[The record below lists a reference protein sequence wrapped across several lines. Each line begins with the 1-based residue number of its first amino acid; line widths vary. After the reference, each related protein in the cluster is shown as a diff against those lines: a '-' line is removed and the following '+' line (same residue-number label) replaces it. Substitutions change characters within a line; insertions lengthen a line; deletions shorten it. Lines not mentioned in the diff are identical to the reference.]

1 MVTGS
6 SAPCWNGG
14 FCDRLGVRPYGAKRE
29 KAFLTIKRFAILL
42 VKYSLLAVGL
52 LVTAGVSALT
62 TMRVVLTSQEVTVP
76 SLIGKRTVEAGAMAA
91 RHRLLVRIEGRR
103 NDPRIQ
109 PDRIVAQEPPP
120 GATLKSQRSVRVW
133 VSMGPR
139 RLLVPEVEGESLRT
153 ARIILERAQL
163 PLGRAVGVADAAPE
177 GTILMQHPLPGQTDV
192 LAPEGASLLYSLG
205 PGRGDYVMPD
215 LIGHRGAESL
225 DQLRD
230 AGLKV
235 TETRYRT
242 YPGLAPGLVL
252 RQVPPAG
259 HRVSREM
266 PITLEISRS
275 SE

>member
-1 MVTGS
+1 
-6 SAPCWNGG
+6 
-14 FCDRLGVRPYGAKRE
+14 
-29 KAFLTIKRFAILL
+29 LTIKRFAILL

-139 RLLVPEVEGESLRT
+139 QLLVPEVEGESLRT

-215 LIGHRGAESL
+215 LIGHRGPDAL